1 MSRPHLLFYCQHSL
15 GLGHLARSLAI
26 ADALTVTFDVTL
38 LNGGRLPAGTRIPAG
53 VRVVSLPPL
62 GHDDD
67 YQLVSLDSAWN
78 VPAAQQE
85 RRRMILGVLEDTSPQ
100 VLLVELYPFGR
111 KKFEFELVPLLET
124 ALARGVRRPLVL
136 CSLRDILVR
145 GRRDQAGHDERASER
160 ANSFFDGVLVHA
172 DPAFARLEDTFTPR
186 APLRVPVHY
195 TGFVAPGPVP
205 PVHERDRLPRLL
217 VSAGGGMV
225 GEPLFREAVR
235 LHAELAIRT
244 GLSTTVVAGPFLP
257 EPAWRWL
264 EHEAGASPHLRAVRR
279 VDDLC
284 VEMSRSA
291 LSLSQAGYNTTM
303 DILRAGTP
311 SVVVPFS
318 AGREDE
324 QTVRALRFEKLGA
337 LRVVPPGDL
346 GTDRLLARLVELAG
360 SRPSPVSLDLGGGPT
375 TARLVAELAGLAAAT
390 TLVRAR

>member
-38 LNGGRLPAGTRIPAG
+38 LNGGRLPAGTRIPDG

-67 YQLVSLDSAWN
+67 YQLVSLDPAWN
-78 VPAAQQE
+78 VSAAQQE
-85 RRRMILGVLEDTSPQ
+85 RRRMILDALEDTSPQ

-124 ALARGVRRPLVL
+124 ARARGPRRPLVL
-136 CSLRDILVR
+136 CSVRDILVR

-205 PVHERDRLPRLL
+205 HVNERDRLPRLL

-235 LHAELAIRT
+235 LHAELADRT
-244 GLSTTVVAGPFLP
+244 GLSTTIVAGPFLP
-257 EPAWRWL
+257 ESAWRWL
-264 EHEAGASPHLRAVRR
+264 EARGGRIATAARR
-279 VDDLC
+279 
-284 VEMSRSA
+284 
-291 LSLSQAGYNTTM
+291 TT
-303 DILRAGTP
+303 
-311 SVVVPFS
+311 
-318 AGREDE
+318 GR
-324 QTVRALRFEKLGA
+324 
-337 LRVVPPGDL
+337 
-346 GTDRLLARLVELAG
+346 
-360 SRPSPVSLDLGGGPT
+360 
-375 TARLVAELAGLAAAT
+375 
-390 TLVRAR
+390 

>member
-1 MSRPHLLFYCQHSL
+1 
-15 GLGHLARSLAI
+15 
-26 ADALTVTFDVTL
+26 V
-38 LNGGRLPAGTRIPAG
+38 N
-53 VRVVSLPPL
+53 LPPL

-67 YQLVSLDSAWN
+67 YQLVSLDPAWSVSA
-78 VPAAQQE
+78 AKQQ
-85 RRRMILGVLEDTSPQ
+85 RLRMILDVLASTSPQ

-124 ALARGVRRPLVL
+124 ARGARRPLVL
-136 CSLRDILVR
+136 CSVRDILVR

-160 ANSFFDGVLVHA
+160 ANSFFDGVLVHT

-186 APLRVPVHY
+186 APLRMPVHY
-195 TGFVAPGPVP
+195 TGFVAPR
-205 PVHERDRLPRLL
+205 PVHVHEHDRLPRLL

-235 LHAELAIRT
+235 LHAELADRT

-264 EHEAGASPHLRAVRR
+264 EREAGASPHLRAVRR

-284 VEMSRSA
+284 VEMARSA

-324 QTVRALRFEKLGA
+324 QAVRALRFEGLGA
-337 LRVVPPGDL
+337 LRVVPPRDL
-346 GTDRLLARLVELAG
+346 GTDRLLARLVGLAG
-360 SRPSPVSLDLGGGPT
+360 SRPSPVSLDLTGAAT
-375 TARLVAELAGLAAAT
+375 TARLVAELAGFAAPDSIPVH
-390 TLVRAR
+390 LVSHGGAR